1 MQPPRSDRRILL
13 AHEGRARG
21 RKRSTALLKNSKA
34 MQTERREAER
44 QDGGTAGCP
53 SCGAALVAGMRFCR
67 KCGYRLG
74 EGLEEFVPTQ
84 MLGSPPPA
92 ATAAPP
98 SADPFAPRAPWGAGP
113 MQPVQ
118 PGAPFQPQGVASPA
132 WGAAPAP
139 KRAGWWVWI
148 IIACLIM
155 LGVGVGAAVVRNL
168 GGGGGGGEEVVI
180 TNSLIEE
187 ADGFET
193 ADGGGAF
200 LEGLAGP
207 NSSWERAGLIGGD
220 IITGFDGKPVEDERD
235 LRRAVAA
242 TPPGKTVEV
251 LFIRDN
257 TPGKT
262 SLTTGD
268 RRDWKGMG
276 PIDSRPGGRGV
287 LGVNVG
293 RRVRVPELNIYGVEL
308 NRVHQNRPAHLAG
321 LQKGDIVIEFGDK
334 LIRTPGD
341 LNLRIYEAAP
351 GNTVNVTVVR
361 GGQRV
366 VVPVKMGWSKDD

>member
-1 MQPPRSDRRILL
+1 
-13 AHEGRARG
+13 
-21 RKRSTALLKNSKA
+21 
-34 MQTERREAER
+34 
-44 QDGGTAGCP
+44 
-53 SCGAALVAGMRFCR
+53 MRFCR
-67 KCGYRLG
+67 MCGYRLG

-84 MLGSPPPA
+84 MLGTPPPA
-92 ATAAPP
+92 ATASAPA
-98 SADPFAPRAPWGAGP
+98 ADPFAPRAPWGAGP
-113 MQPVQ
+113 MQPAQ
-118 PGAPFQPQGVASPA
+118 PPFHPQGVASS

-139 KRAGWWVWI
+139 KRAGWWTWI

-155 LGVGVGAAVVRNL
+155 LGVGVGAAVLRNVT
-168 GGGGGGGEEVVI
+168 GDDDGDRVTI
-180 TNSLIEE
+180 TNSLVAE

-220 IITGFDGKPVEDERD
+220 IITSFDGKTIGDAGD
-235 LRRAVAA
+235 LHRAIAE
-242 TPPGKTVEV
+242 TPPGKLVEV

-262 SLTTGD
+262 MLTTAGRGD
-268 RRDWKGMG
+268 WREME

-293 RRVRVPELNIYGVEL
+293 RRVRVPSLNIYGVEL

-321 LQKGDIVIEFGDK
+321 LHKGDIVIEFGDK

-341 LNLRIYEAAP
+341 LNLRIYEAEP
-351 GNTVNVTVVR
+351 GSIVNVKVIR
-361 GGQRV
+361 GGQPV
-366 VVPVKMGWSKDD
+366 VVPVKMGWGRDPE